1 MMHSVREGSGSSADV
16 LDKIRR
22 QSIGSESDG
31 KMMMI
36 MEEQYSPFPTVS
48 AFSKLLNLASAGL
61 FMCNFNIIA
70 PTSGLYADLV
80 SFLVMF

>member
-1 MMHSVREGSGSSADV
+1 
-16 LDKIRR
+16 
-22 QSIGSESDG
+22 
-31 KMMMI
+31 